1 MDNKSL
7 GSSTSSGPGSPLSA
21 IYSPQAP
28 APQANQPVA
37 LQCDSAGNL
46 LVNVAAGGGGGG
58 SNASVGVTGVAAP
71 ASATEIGIIDSGG
84 KLQGASAS
92 NPVPVSAASLPLPT
106 GAATDASVTNP
117 QVSPGTTAPTK
128 VDVVAGKTN
137 DATPQYQPVPEGPG
151 GRSVIVEGV
160 LNGVAVSD
168 NLTQIGNA
176 TAQTVAPGTL
186 KVGIVGATDQ
196 PLDSSTAGVLD
207 VNLKNLNNGSF
218 TLVSPGTLKVGI
230 SGASGTALDG
240 TIAGVLDENLKDVG
254 GSAVATAAAGVQK
267 VGFVG
272 ATGTALDGTTAGVLD
287 ENIKNV
293 GGSAV
298 VTAAAGVIKAGIVGN
313 AGATLDGAINTGAAP
328 TDMLWISQA
337 PSNQPQAACSV
348 LSLTAKSA
356 ATVVKASAGNLYGLC
371 LFGASTTTTQL
382 MYFVHFFNTT
392 TTTGLSTANWLFAMP
407 LMGSIAASPFSPLI
421 IPPGAK
427 ALANFSN
434 GIVIL
439 VATQATST
447 TTAAGSGVN
456 GEIFFL

>member
-267 VGFVG
+267 VG
-272 ATGTALDGTTAGVLD
+272 
-287 ENIKNV
+287 
-293 GGSAV
+293 
-298 VTAAAGVIKAGIVGN
+298 IVGN
-313 AGATLDGAINTGAAP
+313 AGATLDGAINTGVAP
-328 TDMLWISQA
+328 TEMLWISQA

-348 LSLTAKSA
+348 KSLTAVSA
-356 ATVVKASAGNLYGLC
+356 ATVVKATAGNLYGLC